1 MIKQRSAFTLVEVL
15 VAMSLMVLV
24 GGVLY
29 LIQSTGMSTVKKGS
43 TRLILTSEA
52 RNKIEYLVRDLRN
65 AKEILEVSGDS
76 IKIRTFSSK
85 KTGTGDET
93 LVTVQYEVERRE
105 KNCVFWRI
113 ENKENPQ
120 SLITVEKIGEEIFV
134 PYYERPEENSVT
146 GWTYV
151 PYDLKSNDSGLR
163 PLITFV
169 KINLSFENAGE
180 KVSIVTSATLRPA
193 KSRLQQPNWKLR

>member
-43 TRLILTSEA
+43 TRLFLTSEA

>member
-1 MIKQRSAFTLVEVL
+1 MIKQKSAFTLVEVL